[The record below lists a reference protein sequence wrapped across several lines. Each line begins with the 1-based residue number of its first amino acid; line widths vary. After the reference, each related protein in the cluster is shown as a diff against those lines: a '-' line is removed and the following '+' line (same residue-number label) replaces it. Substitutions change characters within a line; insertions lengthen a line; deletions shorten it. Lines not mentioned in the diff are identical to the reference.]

1 MVNEIV
7 GQIRTI
13 SHLLHRPLLDE
24 AGLACALS
32 WYVEEFSQRS
42 KIKVSLDL
50 PTELERLPKDV
61 ELTIFR
67 VVQESLTNIHRHSG
81 SQTALIRLTREDN
94 HLSLQIRDTGR
105 GVSSKKQ
112 MALSRGASSGGV
124 GLRGMRERLAHLGG
138 SLTFDSGGNGTVVT
152 ATLPLPRSSST
163 SPAKEVA

>member
-13 SHLLHRPLLDE
+13 SHLLHPPLLDE

-138 SLTFDSGGNGTVVT
+138 KLSFQSGGNGTVVT
-152 ATLPLPRSSST
+152 ATLPLPRSSVT

>member
-13 SHLLHRPLLDE
+13 SHLLHPPLLDE

-32 WYVEEFSQRS
+32 WYVEGFSQRS
-42 KIKVSLDL
+42 KINVSLDL
-50 PTELERLPKDV
+50 PTLERLPKDI

-67 VVQESLTNIHRHSG
+67 VVQESLTNVHRHSG
-81 SQTALIRLTREDN
+81 SQTAVIRLTREDN
-94 HLSLQIRDTGR
+94 HLSLQIRDAGR
-105 GVSSKKQ
+105 GVFSKKQ
-112 MALSRGASSGGV
+112 TALNRGASSGGV

-138 SLTFDSGGNGTVVT
+138 SLTFESGGNGTVVT
-152 ATLPLPRSSST
+152 ATLPLPRSSVT